1 MGELGG
7 LPSMGSHRAG
17 HNWSDLAATAAAA
30 QSFNGSSQSPHM
42 CKRSLLYY
50 QIIKHIGI
58 NSPAIY
64 MLYKLET

>member
-7 LPSMGSHRAG
+7 LPSMGSHRVR
-17 HNWSDLAATAAAA
+17 HDWSDLAAAA

-42 CKRSLLYY
+42 YKRSLLYS